1 CNTSAM
7 ACLRPS
13 WASEITR
20 RTPLSPRRTRLD
32 RLGIQPHVGVL
43 PVQGAVAERGHLLV
57 QLLADAGDLTLADA
71 FQAQGLHQVV
81 HLPGADAVAVSLL
94 DDGQQGPFGPPAWL
108 QEAGEVAPLP
118 QPRDSQ
124 RNG

>member
-1 CNTSAM
+1 MKCTRHRCQAAPCSTSAM

-43 PVQGAVAERGHLLV
+43 PVQGAVAELGHLLV

-71 FQAQGLHQVV
+71 FQAQGLNQVV

-94 DDGQQGPFGPPAWL
+94 DDGQQGPFGP
-108 QEAGEVAPLP
+108 
-118 QPRDSQ
+118 
-124 RNG
+124 